1 MKCFYH
7 SADLD
12 GHCSGAIVKFFR
24 PEAECIGINYGD
36 PFPWDRIE
44 PNEEVWMVDF
54 TLQPFSDMERLNALC
69 NLTWIDHHKTAIAE
83 AKDRNFKASGGEDWC
98 STTYAGCE
106 LAWFKCHGFNGDL
119 PKSVFFLGRY
129 DIWKHG
135 DHPGA
140 LDFQYGMRFQENTR
154 PENQEFWKYIF
165 SDHRTEELINLGRTL
180 RIYEERR
187 NIKVCSASAFDVIFD
202 GLRCIAVNETM
213 GNSLTF
219 ASVWDPEKYDAM
231 LCFYWKRT
239 QWTVSLF
246 SDKPDVDVSGVC
258 KARGGGGHTG
268 ASGFQCST
276 LPFLEGVKP

>member
-1 MKCFYH
+1 M
-7 SADLD
+7 
-12 GHCSGAIVKFFR
+12 
-24 PEAECIGINYGD
+24 
-36 PFPWDRIE
+36 
-44 PNEEVWMVDF
+44 
-54 TLQPFSDMERLNALC
+54 
-69 NLTWIDHHKTAIAE
+69 
-83 AKDRNFKASGGEDWC
+83 
-98 STTYAGCE
+98 
-106 LAWFKCHGFNGDL
+106 
-119 PKSVFFLGRY
+119 
-129 DIWKHG
+129 
-135 DHPGA
+135 
-140 LDFQYGMRFQENTR
+140 
-154 PENQEFWKYIF
+154 
-165 SDHRTEELINLGRTL
+165 
-180 RIYEERR
+180 
-187 NIKVCSASAFDVIFD
+187 IFD